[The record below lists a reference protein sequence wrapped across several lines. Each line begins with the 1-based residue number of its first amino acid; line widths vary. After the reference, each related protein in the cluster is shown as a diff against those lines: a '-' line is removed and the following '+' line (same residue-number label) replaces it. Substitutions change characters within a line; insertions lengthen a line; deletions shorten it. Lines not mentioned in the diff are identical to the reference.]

1 MALVKVGAGHWLDM
15 TWLNI
20 GNLANGEMTFGN
32 AGRMTQEFD
41 DGTVTEFYG
50 SFSYT
55 NQGVLSGGT
64 LTGMQEYVDGSFGF
78 EISGFSMSVFKF
90 IDFIETADTYNAL
103 AYMLSGG
110 DNLIG
115 ADGSDAL
122 LGFTGNDS
130 INGGGGDDALAGN
143 EGNDTIFGGYGN
155 DYIVG
160 LEDNDLIEG
169 GWGRDDINGNMG
181 ADTVRGGDDAD
192 WVRGGKD
199 NDIVYGDAGDDPHLN
214 GNLGNDYV
222 FGGVGADSCFGGQ
235 GQDTL
240 NGQEGNDFLS
250 GDLGN
255 DVLTGEG
262 GADRFYFA
270 AGGGADI
277 ITDFDTAEGDKLVLK
292 AGTVYNTSVS
302 GGSTIVGLG
311 GGDTITLQGVT
322 LSGSD
327 WIVFG

>member
-20 GNLANGEMTFGN
+20 GNLAYGEMTFGN

-50 SFSYT
+50 SFAYN

-78 EISGFSMSVFKF
+78 EISGFSMSVFRF
-90 IDFIETADTYNAL
+90 IDFIETEDTYNAL

-110 DNLIG
+110 DLMTG
-115 ADGSDAL
+115 AEGNDAL

-130 INGGGGDDALAGN
+130 IDGQGGDDALAGN

-169 GWGRDDINGNMG
+169 GWGQDDI
-181 ADTVRGGDDAD
+181 
-192 WVRGGKD
+192 
-199 NDIVYGDAGDDPHLN
+199 N

-222 FGGVGADSCFGGQ
+222 FGGVGNDSCYGGQ

-255 DVLTGEG
+255 DVLTGG
-262 GADRFYFA
+262 AGADKFYFA
-270 AGGGADI
+270 AGGGLDTV
-277 ITDFDTAEGDKLVLK
+277 TDFSVSQGDKLRLA
-292 AGTVYNTSVS
+292 AGTTYNVTAAD
-302 GGSTIVGLG
+302 GNTIVGLG
-311 GGDTITLQGVT
+311 GGDIITLEGVT

-327 WIVFG
+327 WIVFT